1 MRILPREVDPM
12 VYSMLHEDPGKV
24 TFDDVGGLDDEI
36 RILREVNIYN
46 LRRVIKCNY
55 LYKRP

>member
-1 MRILPREVDPM
+1 M

-36 RILREVNIYN
+36 RVLREVIQKS
-46 LRRVIKCNY
+46 LKIMKIKKIAN
-55 LYKRP
+55 